1 MALKVGIVRDDRYL
15 LHQPGLVHPE
25 RPERLIQLY
34 EMLDKEP
41 SEAFVLIQP
50 DLATLEQLELI
61 HAPNYVRKV
70 LKTAERPFTDLAPD
84 TPVSSESYLSACLAV
99 GGCIKGLQAMLSG
112 RCDVCFALV
121 RPPGHHAMRNRAGGF
136 CTFNNLAITARY
148 ALKRQGFRRVLIV
161 DWDIHHGDGIQDLFY
176 EEKEVLYLSTH
187 YRGWYPQTGAW
198 EETGTGQ
205 GAGYTINVPLPKEI
219 RDEDMLCLYSGLLGP
234 VMRSYRPELILV
246 AAGFDAHYMDPIGR
260 TQITE
265 KAFGGLTELILALRS
280 ELGSPP
286 LLLALEGGYDVTAL
300 VRSVKEALDVLTA
313 TGVSHKS
320 SFPTSEMGLEL
331 LDKARSVHRRFRLWT
346 D

>member
-25 RPERLIQLY
+25 RPERLVRLY

-41 SEAFVLIQP
+41 FESLVSLEP

-84 TPVSSESYLSACLAV
+84 TPVCSESYLSAWLAV
-99 GGCIKGLQAMLSG
+99 GGCIKGLQALLSG

-121 RPPGHHAMRNRAGGF
+121 RPPGHHALRNRASGF
-136 CTFNNLAITARY
+136 CIFNNEAITARY
-148 ALKRQGFRRVLIV
+148 AIKRHGLGRVLIV
-161 DWDIHHGDGIQDLFY
+161 DWDIHHGNGIQELFY
-176 EEKEVLYLSTH
+176 DEKEVLYLSTH
-187 YRGWYPQTGAW
+187 YRGWYPQTGDW
-198 EETGTGQ
+198 EETGAGE
-205 GAGYTINVPLPKEI
+205 GAGYTINVPLPKEM

-234 VMRSYRPELILV
+234 VMRSYRPELIIV

-260 TQITE
+260 TQLTE
-265 KAFGGLTELILALRS
+265 KAFGGLTELLLGLRS

-286 LLLALEGGYDVTAL
+286 LLLVLEGGYDIGAL
-300 VRSVKEALDVLTA
+300 VRSVKEVLDALIAGD
-313 TGVSHKS
+313 VSHERAL
-320 SFPTSEMGLEL
+320 PTSETGLAL
-331 LDKARSVHRRFRLWT
+331 IDRARSIHRRFGLWT